1 MWIVCPQAGQSP
13 SWGLRG
19 VSAVGWGAPLVVG
32 EGKINV
38 GPQIIS
44 GPTVDGT
51 HLVCVPGCCCLR
63 FSWPQAACPFGF
75 CLGLANE
82 KYG

>member
-1 MWIVCPQAGQSP
+1 MWIVCPQDGQSP
-13 SWGLRG
+13 SWGR
-19 VSAVGWGAPLVVG
+19 SAVGWEGTLSG
-32 EGKINV
+32 RGGKINV

-51 HLVCVPGCCCLR
+51 HPVCVPGCCCLR

-75 CLGLANE
+75 HLGLANE
-82 KYG
+82 KYC